1 MPPASAPPAAGEH
14 FDPARGEPGPLY
26 RQDFATV
33 DGPYLP
39 SMLPKNPL
47 ATGVSFQDAPP
58 TLDGEAPAGGATQP
72 GTTGA
77 PGSQPGGGQG
87 GPGFD
92 PFLILMLGMGVFLVM
107 MIFTSGR
114 RQKREQ
120 RERQGMLEAL
130 KRNDKVQTIGG
141 IIGTVAEVR
150 NDEVV
155 LKVDDAG
162 HNKIRF
168 ARSAI
173 QQVISSRGGPAEAT
187 PTEEPEPTN

>member
-1 MPPASAPPAAGEH
+1 MSIW
-14 FDPARGEPGPLY
+14 PGPEQALGPLN

-39 SMLPKNPL
+39 STLPMNPL
-47 ATGVSFQDAPP
+47 ASGLSFQDAPP
-58 TLDGEAPAGGATQP
+58 TLDGEAPAGSTTQP

-77 PGSQPGGGQG
+77 PGSQPGGGQSA
-87 GPGFD
+87 PGFD

-120 RERQGMLEAL
+120 RERQSMLDAL

-162 HNKIRF
+162 QHKIRF

-173 QQVISSRGGPAEAT
+173 QQVISSRGGSAEAT
-187 PTEEPEPTN
+187 PTEEPEATN

>member
-1 MPPASAPPAAGEH
+1 MDGPFLPNTLLLTPAATG
-14 FDPARGEPGPLY
+14 
-26 RQDFATV
+26 
-33 DGPYLP
+33 
-39 SMLPKNPL
+39 L
-47 ATGVSFQDAPP
+47 ATQDAPP
-58 TLDGEAPAGGATQP
+58 SLDGEAPAGAPTQP

-77 PGSQPGGGQG
+77 PGNQPGGQQG
-87 GPGFD
+87 APGFD

-120 RERQGMLEAL
+120 RERQGMLDAL
-130 KRNDKVQTIGG
+130 QRNDKVQTIGG

-150 NDEVV
+150 SDEVI

-162 HNKIRF
+162 QNKIRF

-173 QQVISSRGGPAEAT
+173 QQVISSRGGPAE
-187 PTEEPEPTN
+187 PEPVEEPEPIKN

>member
-1 MPPASAPPAAGEH
+1 MTIPA
-14 FDPARGEPGPLY
+14 
-26 RQDFATV
+26 T
-33 DGPYLP
+33 
-39 SMLPKNPL
+39 L
-47 ATGVSFQDAPP
+47 AWQDASP
-58 TLDGEAPAGGATQP
+58 LGSGELPAGATSQP

-77 PGSQPGGGQG
+77 PGTPPPSQG
-87 GPGFD
+87 GPDLF
-92 PFLILMLGMGVFLVM
+92 ILVVLGMSIFLVM
-107 MIFTSGR
+107 MIFTGGR

-120 RERQGMLEAL
+120 KTRQAMLDAL

-150 NDEVV
+150 TDEVV

-173 QQVISSRGGPAEAT
+173 QQVISSRGGPADAT
-187 PTEEPEPTN
+187 STAENHADEPQAAHS